1 MLKCPPLLSE
11 VGSHY
16 GALTGLEFSMWTRS
30 ASSVPQKLGLKAC
43 ATMLGNVN
51 FLLGTLA
58 AIPSVVLCNVFWSH
72 FLYS

>member
-1 MLKCPPLLSE
+1 
-11 VGSHY
+11 
-16 GALTGLEFSMWTRS
+16 MWTRS
-30 ASSVPQKLGLKAC
+30 VSSVTQKLGVKAC
-43 ATMLGNVN
+43 ATLLGNVN